1 MNHGRWLVYR
11 CIEVLLE
18 LDSVDDAADFGK
30 SLVSLYGAETV
41 RQAKALI
48 AGQDRFFGLETLGV
62 DMEGS
67 AMHRTLLAAYD
78 KAVA

>member
-1 MNHGRWLVYR
+1 
-11 CIEVLLE
+11 
-18 LDSVDDAADFGK
+18 
-30 SLVSLYGAETV
+30 V
-41 RQAKALI
+41 RQAKVLI